1 MCRFGWILSGI
12 LALAVGILLYQF
24 LIRGSVVASPDGRT
38 AVVLTEAERDLVLS
52 EMRGFL
58 VAVQGILSG
67 VVDDDLES
75 VAEHARAVG
84 MASQSGVPT
93 RLIGKLPL
101 AFKRLGFSTHEGF
114 DRLALDAAQMQDS
127 GVVQPAVAELLQ
139 KCVACHASYRLV
151 AEAP

>member
-24 LIRGSVVASPDGRT
+24 VIRGSVVASPDERT

-67 VVDDDLES
+67 AVNDDLES

-84 MASQSGVPT
+84 MASQNGVPT

-114 DRLALDAAQMQDS
+114 DRLASEVVQVQDARL
-127 GVVQPAVAELLQ
+127 VQPAVAELLQ
-139 KCVACHASYRLV
+139 KCVACHASYRLL
-151 AEAP
+151 AEGS